1 MALPTSCSPAEAPDN
16 EIYSRVLQATR
27 APLARLTP
35 VILCDCE
42 RVVGWLVTL
51 PSGRWGHYE
60 TRWACVYP
68 R

>member
-1 MALPTSCSPAEAPDN
+1 MTAP
-16 EIYSRVLQATR
+16 LTATQTR

-42 RVVGWLVTL
+42 RIVGWLVTL

-60 TRWACVYP
+60 TRWACVCP